1 MKFILL
7 LVIIT
12 LSTSKLPFT
21 EENITLTATEVKYPE
36 KCTTFPNGTK
46 FQILY
51 DNDFNGKANLH
62 LKVNSLNFESVC
74 NFEGKTANCECKDD
88 VSGDGDL
95 KISENLVVVSDYYS
109 TANLSIPDDVNKPAS
124 KYNYQY
130 VDLSPSLNTSQTFTF
145 NNSNYTTETLKI
157 LFKKDL
163 LDKLPVFVEETQ
175 KELNCTSEN
184 NVLSCQVNTFDFPLN
199 KEDNH
204 TQMNYTVKV
213 KNACGDFYDQVIKV
227 SVQSSNYIKVF
238 GLVSLLLLVIF

>member
-62 LKVNSLNFESVC
+62 LKVNSLTFESDC

-95 KISENLVVVSDYYS
+95 KISENLVVVSDDNS

-175 KELNCTSEN
+175 LNCTSEN